1 MEEAPQKS
9 NLVLLTNTLL
19 DLKVKKQQTI
29 QTQQK
34 GKTEVVVGPLEIM
47 TSDKEIVS
55 MMDPKL
61 KKGRV
66 IISE

>member
-1 MEEAPQKS
+1 MEEPPQKN

-29 QTQQK
+29 HTQQK
-34 GKTEVVVGPLEIM
+34 GKTEIVVGPLEIM